1 MAVLNLE
8 FHKEKIL
15 QKLAAAGP
23 AGLTKSKLGVKN
35 PRSAAGRALK
45 ELEKDRQI
53 ANLGSVKKTWY
64 VLNEH
69 FKPLEIACERI
80 ETAALA
86 VKPPKPDTTELL
98 SRKDLEKGCT
108 GEVHKKVEEAL
119 DRLARQRTLLKM
131 RRGRTVYFVHTE
143 SLRHLVQP
151 AAPASP
157 DVPREVQPS
166 AALNRGLVMQAYQ
179 RVSRR
184 TGYSSISIYELQ
196 QESRLPLDQIKAFIL
211 EESRN
216 GNAVLSLG
224 DWSLSSE
231 AARSAAVD
239 IRGDRYLL
247 VRFKDS
253 APGP

>member
-1 MAVLNLE
+1 MAVFKLE

-15 QKLAAAGP
+15 QKLTAAGP
-23 AGLTKSKLGVKN
+23 AGLTKSKLGIKD
-35 PRSAAGRALK
+35 PGSASGRALK

-53 ANLGSVKKTWY
+53 GNLGSVNKTWY

-80 ETAALA
+80 KAAALA
-86 VKPPKPDTTELL
+86 LKTPKPDTTELL
-98 SRKDLEKGCT
+98 SRKDLVKGCT
-108 GEVHKKVEEAL
+108 GEVRKKVEEAL
-119 DRLARQRTLLKM
+119 ERLVRQRALLKM
-131 RRGRTVYFVHTE
+131 RRGRTVYFVHAE
-143 SLRHLVQP
+143 SLRHLVPP
-151 AAPASP
+151 ADAVPP
-157 DVPREVQPS
+157 DAPREIQPT
-166 AALNRGLVMQAYQ
+166 AALDRGLVMQAYQ

-184 TGYSSISIYELQ
+184 TGYSNISISELQ
-196 QESRLPLDQIKAFIL
+196 QESGLPLEQIKAFIL

-231 AARSAAVD
+231 ATRSAAVD